1 MSAIVAK
8 LRAAFENKYGGRP
21 RVFRAPGR
29 VNLIGE
35 HTDYNGG
42 FVLPAAIDLAT
53 YVAVAPREDRRLVA
67 ASLEVPGE
75 LDGELGTLRTQ
86 KSWTDYVAGVAVLG
100 RVERGANLLIASE
113 VPIGGGLSSSA
124 ALEVA
129 TALALGLGDMPRIEL
144 ARLCQRAENEFAG
157 MRCGIMDQFTSC
169 LGRQGHA
176 LRIDCRDLTYH
187 EVPIPESVR
196 LLIANTMVKHELAAS
211 AYNTRREECEEAA
224 HRLDVSLLREI
235 TPEDFHRRGH
245 ELPVPVRNRCQ
256 HVITENERVDRFISA
271 LRFGDLARAGRRMME
286 SHESLRDDFAVSCEE
301 LDTMVAIASSIEGV
315 YGSRMT
321 GGGFGGCTIN
331 LVEASQVGAIRAEIS
346 RRYEQATGIQP
357 DIYVCQ
363 PADGASEVLE

>member
-1 MSAIVAK
+1 LSALPDK
-8 LRAAFENKYGGRP
+8 LRAAFEKKYGTTP
-21 RVFRAPGR
+21 RIFRAPGR

-53 YVAVAPREDRRLVA
+53 YAAAAPRDDRRLVA
-67 ASLEVPGE
+67 ASLELPGE
-75 LDGELGTLRTQ
+75 LDGELGQLRPQ
-86 KSWTDYVAGVAVLG
+86 RNWTDYVAGVAAFGKVG
-100 RVERGANLLIASE
+100 QGANLLIASE

-124 ALEVA
+124 ALEVS
-129 TALALGLGDMPRIEL
+129 TALALGLGHLPRIEL
-144 ARLCQRAENEFAG
+144 ARLCQKAENEFAG

-169 LGRQGHA
+169 LGRAGHA
-176 LRIDCRDLTYH
+176 LRIDCRKLSHH
-187 EVPIPESVR
+187 EVPVPDTVR

-224 HRLDVSLLREI
+224 RRFDVESLRDI
-235 TPEDFHRRGH
+235 TPEDFQRRGH

-271 LRFGDLARAGRRMME
+271 LRFGDLARAGRRMNE
-286 SHESLRDDFAVSCEE
+286 SHQSLRDDFAVSCEE
-301 LDTMVAIASSIEGV
+301 LDLMVEIAGSIDGV
-315 YGSRMT
+315 YGARMT

-331 LVEASQVGAIRAEIS
+331 LVDAPRVEAVREELS
-346 RRYEQATGIQP
+346 RRYEQATGIRP

-363 PADGASEVLE
+363 PSGGAAELLP